1 MFGRITPMVKNLLII
16 NVGVHLL
23 SWLLKIDVSD
33 MFSFYGFHSP
43 KFEPYQLF
51 TYMFLHANFSHLLFN
66 MIGLIVFGPML
77 ENFWGAS
84 RFLQYYLITGIGA
97 GILYAAVNWME
108 FNGTSRDAEQYIEQP
123 TPEGFYS
130 FLRDHFPEFRASTG
144 LVSLA
149 ENFDDKPDSEQLK
162 QITVSQVRDLTA
174 LIRDGGML
182 GASGA
187 IFGLLMAAGLLFPNT
202 QVMLLIPPIPIKI
215 KYMALILGSLAIFG
229 ALHKT
234 PGDNVAHFAHLGG
247 MVVGIIIIKIW
258 NRDRTKFY

>member
-1 MFGRITPMVKNLLII
+1 MVKNLLII

-23 SWLLKIDVSD
+23 SWLLKIDVSGV
-33 MFSFYGFHSP
+33 FSFYGFHSP
-43 KFEPYQLF
+43 RFEPYQLF
-51 TYMFLHANFSHLLFN
+51 TYMFLHANFMHLLFN

-84 RFLQYYLITGIGA
+84 RLLQYYLITGIGA
-97 GILYAAVNWME
+97 GILYAAINWVE
-108 FNGTSRDAEQYIEQP
+108 FNGTSRDAEEYIEQP

-130 FLRDHFPEFRASTG
+130 FLRDHYPEFQANAG
-144 LVSLA
+144 LLSLA
-149 ENFDDKPDSEQLK
+149 ENFDERPDSEQLK
-162 QITVSQVRDLTA
+162 QVTVSQVRELTTM
-174 LIRDGGML
+174 IRDGGML

-202 QVMLLIPPIPIKI
+202 MIMLLIPPIPIKI

-229 ALHKT
+229 ALHRT

-247 MVVGIIIIKIW
+247 MIVGIIIIKIW